1 MLTLKYH
8 KIMTIKYLILSMRPK
23 QWYKNIVVFA
33 ALIFSHNLFDKW
45 LILDSVF
52 AFVIFCMLSG
62 SVYIIND
69 IIDRKKDC
77 LHPIKKN
84 RPIASGK
91 LRYLHT
97 IIFLILI
104 LSSSLILAFVAD
116 ILFGYISLTY
126 FLLFLAYSL
135 VLKHIVIIDILTIAA
150 GFVIRAMAGAIII
163 NTVPSPWLIICTL
176 LLAIFLALGKRRHE
190 LLLLGDDAGR
200 HRPILDNY
208 SVIMLEQMISSTIA
222 AIIISYS
229 MYTFMI
235 DNRYMM
241 FTIPFVIYGLFKYL
255 QIIHIDKSGGEPE
268 LILSDKGMIANII
281 LWVTSILIIL
291 YI

>member
-1 MLTLKYH
+1 MA
-8 KIMTIKYLILSMRPK
+8 IKYLILSMRPK

-33 ALIFSHNLFDKW
+33 ALIFSHSLFDKR
-45 LILDSVF
+45 LLLDSIF
-52 AFVIFCMLSG
+52 AFVVFCILSG

-91 LRYLHT
+91 LRLSYAT
-97 IIFLILI
+97 IYVILI
-104 LSSSLILAFVAD
+104 LSCSLISAFA
-116 ILFGYISLTY
+116 INRLFGYASLAYFFLFLTY
-126 FLLFLAYSL
+126 SFI
-135 VLKHIVIIDILTIAA
+135 LKHIVIVDILTIAA

-163 NTVPSPWLIICTL
+163 NTVPSPWLIVCTL

-200 HRPILDNY
+200 HRPILNNY
-208 SVIMLEQMISSTIA
+208 SVAMLEQMTSSTIA

-229 MYTFMI
+229 MYTFMTSNI
-235 DNRYMM
+235 YMM

-255 QIIHIDKSGGEPE
+255 QIIHMDKSGGEPE
-268 LILSDKGMIANII
+268 LIFGDKGMIANIV
-281 LWVTSILIIL
+281 LWIMSILTIL
-291 YI
+291 YL